1 MPSKQH
7 PQSSVEEMATPP
19 ILTKEPLSPSPS
31 DEKLKNGESI
41 SVKSVDPDDDDKDA
55 AAAPAVDPSKLET
68 NNLDADGLPVY
79 DWTSDEFKGIPE
91 IVRETVS
98 FEDDPTLPTI
108 TFRSLLLSSIFIIIG
123 SFVSQLS

>member
-7 PQSSVEEMATPP
+7 PHSSVEEMATPP
-19 ILTKEPLSPSPS
+19 ILTKELLSPSPS

-55 AAAPAVDPSKLET
+55 AAPAVDSSKLDT
-68 NNLDADGLPVY
+68 NNLDTDGLPVY
-79 DWTSDEFKGIPE
+79 DWESDEFRDIPE

-108 TFRSLLLSSIFIIIG
+108 TFRSLLLSSVFIIIG

>member
-1 MPSKQH
+1 MSRR
-7 PQSSVEEMATPP
+7 SSDAVTEVD
-19 ILTKEPLSPSPS
+19 LSPTL
-31 DEKLKNGESI
+31 EKLPADNKEKGWADSTSI
-41 SVKSVDPDDDDKDA
+41 KSASGSDDKDSTLEKD
-55 AAAPAVDPSKLET
+55 VNPSKLET
-68 NNLDADGLPVY
+68 NNLDTDGLPVY
-79 DWTSDEFKGIPE
+79 DWESDEFRDIPE